1 MSQFDTHL
9 SALKALYNKATEA
22 IPGSVQPSAEFSEF
36 KKIPRLNRDIIITE
50 KIDGT
55 NAQIFIDE
63 LPGTPGERDGDA
75 ICVTGGFRLRA
86 GQRTRW
92 ATPERDNAGFAKWAF
107 ANAEELVNLLG
118 IGRHFGEWWG
128 AGVQRTY
135 GLKEKRFSLFNVSR
149 YGQVTEYLDP
159 RCVSKPPSG
168 VSYGPTIGLMEW
180 YQTPP
185 PEAIKHQTLKGEKV
199 CACRDARPATLT
211 TIGGVQIEAV
221 PVLYRGPWFTD
232 VMVWA
237 PGLMLNE
244 MRTGGSLAVPGYMD
258 PEGIVV
264 FHEASGTLFKATC
277 KDDEKPKGA
286 R

>member
-159 RCVSKPPSG
+159 RCVKPG
-168 VSYGPTIGLMEW
+168 VPHGPGQEIDHKV
-180 YQTPP
+180 
-185 PEAIKHQTLKGEKV
+185 IKGEKV